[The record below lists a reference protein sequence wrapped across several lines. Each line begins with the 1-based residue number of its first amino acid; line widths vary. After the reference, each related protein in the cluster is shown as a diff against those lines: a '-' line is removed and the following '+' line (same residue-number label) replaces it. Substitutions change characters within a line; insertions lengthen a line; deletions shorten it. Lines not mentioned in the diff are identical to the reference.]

1 MAKTS
6 LGYQVD
12 GYSIA
17 QSFYVENVKGIY
29 LTAIDLFFK
38 TVATST
44 TLPVKMEL
52 RSMLNG
58 QPTTT
63 VIPGSL
69 VTVNASN
76 VNYSTNASVSTRF
89 EFDEPI
95 FLQGLRDYAFVMAT
109 NTSHYELF
117 ASVSDTFV
125 IGSTVERIS
134 KQQTLGSLFFSQNAT
149 TFTAAQE
156 LDVSFKLIRAK
167 FKHDVATA
175 VLRNASLPVRVLG
188 TNPISVDSGDTRVV
202 VSHPNHGFQPKDRVL
217 LNMGGGGTVGGVD
230 SAQFNG
236 VHLIDSADF
245 SGYAFRIASSATS
258 TAIGGGVNVSVEKNI
273 PYSNVYPSTQIL
285 TPKGTFVAAGFKGTT
300 SRAYNEAN
308 YGSTTASNRYAKQA
322 NFQPIVMNENNHAE
336 VPYAVLSDRLADS
349 AGITTKTAELS
360 ITLNSDD
367 SSISPFVDMQRASL
381 ILIGNQID
389 RQAASDTVGFN
400 IPLAGTYVSE
410 SAATG
415 GSAAA
420 KHITKVVTLASDAVG
435 LKILLGANRP
445 TDTDFQVWFRTA
457 NQDENIEANDY
468 TLLTEESTN
477 PTDNDPTVFRDYE
490 YLAGGIG
497 GDLPAFNKFQVK
509 IEMRSINQAK
519 APTFQD
525 LRIIALSV

>member
-17 QSFYVENVKGIY
+17 QSFYVENVKGIF
-29 LTAIDLFFK
+29 LTAIDLYFK
-38 TVATST
+38 TVTTST
-44 TLPVKMEL
+44 SLPVKMEL

-69 VTVNASN
+69 VTVNSSD
-76 VNYSTNASVSTRF
+76 VNYSTNASTATRF
-89 EFDEPI
+89 EFDEPV

-156 LDVSFKLIRAK
+156 LDIAFKLIRAK
-167 FKHDVATA
+167 FKHSSATA
-175 VLRNASLPVRVLG
+175 VLRNASLPTRVLG
-188 TNPISVDSGDTRVV
+188 LNPISVDSGDTRVV
-202 VSHPNHGFQPKDRVL
+202 VNHPNHGFQPKDRVL
-217 LNMGGGGTVGGVD
+217 VDLNGGGTIGGID
-230 SAQFNG
+230 SAAMNG
-236 VHLIDSADF
+236 LHIIDSADF

-258 TAIGGGVNVSVEKNI
+258 TSVGGGNNVTVEKNI
-273 PYSNVYPSTQIL
+273 PYSRIYPSTQIL
-285 TPKGTFVAAGFKGTT
+285 TPKGTFVAAGFKGTK
-300 SRAYNEAN
+300 SQAYNATN
-308 YGSTTASNRYAKQA
+308 YGSTTATDRYAKQA
-322 NFQPIVMNENNHAE
+322 NFQPIVMNENNDADL
-336 VPYAVLSDRLADS
+336 PYAVLTDRLADS
-349 AGITTKTAELS
+349 AGITTKSAEMS
-360 ITLNSDD
+360 ITMNSDD
-367 SSISPFVDMQRASL
+367 SSVSPVIDLQRASL

-389 RQAASDTVGFN
+389 KQASSDTVGFN

-420 KHITKVVTLASDAVG
+420 KHLTKVVTLTEEAVG

-457 NQDENIEANDY
+457 SQDEDITTNDF
-468 TLLTEESTN
+468 TLLTEETTN
-477 PTDNDPTVFRDYE
+477 PTDNNPNVFRDYE
-490 YLAGGIG
+490 YLAGGQG
-497 GDLPAFNKFQVK
+497 GDLTAFKKFQIK
-509 IEMRSINQAK
+509 IEMRSINPAK
-519 APTFQD
+519 APSFQD

>member
-134 KQQTLGSLFFSQNAT
+134 
-149 TFTAAQE
+149 
-156 LDVSFKLIRAK
+156 
-167 FKHDVATA
+167 
-175 VLRNASLPVRVLG
+175 
-188 TNPISVDSGDTRVV
+188 
-202 VSHPNHGFQPKDRVL
+202 
-217 LNMGGGGTVGGVD
+217 
-230 SAQFNG
+230 
-236 VHLIDSADF
+236 
-245 SGYAFRIASSATS
+245 
-258 TAIGGGVNVSVEKNI
+258 
-273 PYSNVYPSTQIL
+273 
-285 TPKGTFVAAGFKGTT
+285 
-300 SRAYNEAN
+300 
-308 YGSTTASNRYAKQA
+308 
-322 NFQPIVMNENNHAE
+322 
-336 VPYAVLSDRLADS
+336 
-349 AGITTKTAELS
+349 
-360 ITLNSDD
+360 
-367 SSISPFVDMQRASL
+367 
-381 ILIGNQID
+381 
-389 RQAASDTVGFN
+389 
-400 IPLAGTYVSE
+400 
-410 SAATG
+410 
-415 GSAAA
+415 
-420 KHITKVVTLASDAVG
+420 
-435 LKILLGANRP
+435 
-445 TDTDFQVWFRTA
+445 
-457 NQDENIEANDY
+457 
-468 TLLTEESTN
+468 
-477 PTDNDPTVFRDYE
+477 
-490 YLAGGIG
+490 
-497 GDLPAFNKFQVK
+497 
-509 IEMRSINQAK
+509 
-519 APTFQD
+519 
-525 LRIIALSV
+525 